1 MMIIGAGNDNDQL
14 KGVYFSQRV
23 SVYTIGGSGLEFG
36 VEDMSSGRSPRRQLA
51 RIEQF
56 SGLSWR

>member
-23 SVYTIGGSGLEFG
+23 SVYTIGGSGLE
-36 VEDMSSGRSPRRQLA
+36 VVLKICRRVGRLDVS
-51 RIEQF
+51 
-56 SGLSWR
+56 